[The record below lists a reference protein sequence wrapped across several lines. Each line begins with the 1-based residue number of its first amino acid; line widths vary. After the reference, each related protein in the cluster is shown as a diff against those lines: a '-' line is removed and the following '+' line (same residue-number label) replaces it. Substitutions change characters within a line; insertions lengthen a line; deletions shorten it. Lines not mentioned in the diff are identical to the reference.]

1 MSPTKDYKLT
11 VTSEL
16 VTVTFT
22 DGVTATYPTDSVEL
36 VASAYNGEIFT
47 VSSDATNGTTLSWKR
62 VTNRYPTSRDN
73 LLALVSASI
82 AAVKAVGA
90 FSSLAVSGA
99 VTAASVTASG
109 ALAGATVAATGAITG
124 ASAALT
130 GAVTSA
136 TVTTTGAITGA
147 SVVTDTISE
156 QTGAAGVTV
165 DGVLLKDSEV
175 TTDVINEKTAAAGV
189 TADGVL
195 LKDNAVTATSG
206 ATLGTMT
213 VSSAGALGGTYDL
226 GRKVW
231 VKSDFFL
238 SNVSASYQNMGT
250 DFAGDGLRSRSHEW
264 PDDVTWTK
272 ISIGADDVA
281 GRTFSTRLYVFD
293 GASAGIEST
302 QSVTC
307 TNTAEMYDVDL
318 TTETTTSLG
327 YQYWFTC
334 SQTNGGTTGSEL
346 TLTLWGY
353 YEI

>member
-47 VSSDATNGTTLSWKR
+47 ISSDATNGTTLSWKR

-73 LLALVSASI
+73 LLTLISASI
-82 AAVKAVGA
+82 ASVKAVGA
-90 FSSLAVSGA
+90 FSSLTVSGA

-206 ATLGTMT
+206 AMLGTMT
-213 VSSAGALGGTYDL
+213 VSSSGALGGTFTTGKRVY
-226 GRKVW
+226 VTA
-231 VKSDFFL
+231 DFFL
-238 SNVSASYQNMGT
+238 SNVSAAYQNMLTESSG
-250 DFAGDGLRSRSHEW
+250 GVIRRSHEW
-264 PDDVTWTK
+264 PEDVNWTH
-272 ISIGADDVA
+272 IAIGADDVA
-281 GRTFSTRLYVFD
+281 GRVFETRLYTD
-293 GASAGIEST
+293 TGGAAIIST
-302 QSVTC
+302 QSTTC
-307 TNTAEMYDVDL
+307 TSTHYQYRQDL
-318 TTETTTSLG
+318 TTPTVTNEG
-327 YQYWFTC
+327 DAYWFTC
-334 SQTNGGTTGSEL
+334 RQTNGGTTGSEL
-346 TLTLWGY
+346 TLTIWGY
-353 YEI
+353 YEQ

>member
-22 DGVTATYPTDSVEL
+22 DGATASYPTDSVEL
-36 VASAYNGEIFT
+36 VASAHNGELFT

-73 LLALVSASI
+73 LLTLVSASI
-82 AAVKAVGA
+82 ATVKAVGA
-90 FSSLAVSGA
+90 FSSLTVSGA

-109 ALAGATVAATGAITG
+109 ALAGASATITGAVSGASVAATGAVSG
-124 ASAALT
+124 ATVTAT
-130 GAVTSA
+130 GAVTGS
-136 TVTTTGAITGA
+136 

-175 TTDVINEKTAAAGV
+175 TTDVINEKTGAAGV

-213 VSSAGALGGTYDL
+213 VSSAGALGGTYSL
-226 GRKVW
+226 GKRVY
-231 VKSDFFL
+231 VTGDFFL
-238 SNVSASYQNMGT
+238 NNVTSSFANMYTEETGI
-250 DFAGDGLRSRSHEW
+250 GIIRRNSGW
-264 PDDVTWTK
+264 PDEITWESVAVGCDDQSGHNFEVRFYTDNGGAA
-272 ISIGADDVA
+272 IQDQQFVSIP
-281 GRTFSTRLYVFD
+281 STHYQHYYTL
-293 GASAGIEST
+293 GTG
-302 QSVTC
+302 
-307 TNTAEMYDVDL
+307 L
-318 TTETTTSLG
+318 TTT
-327 YQYWFTC
+327 QDQAYWFTIRQ
-334 SQTNGGTTGSEL
+334 SGGTTGSEI
-346 TLTLWGY
+346 TLTVFGY